1 MSLLVMMHCVGTASE
16 SDAPIMGDLPNQT
29 VPLAP
34 VPLARQQ
41 GGLPLFRVQ
50 TRVRRARGGLVL
62 VLVPGSPATP
72 GRPPSGR
79 PAGTWR
85 DILAEV
91 HTVQLVHEAE
101 NSDNLVGCVNAPPKK
116 NANRRPSGAR
126 TAKGDV
132 GVKGGQCPWSETPS
146 RCRFYT

>member
-1 MSLLVMMHCVGTASE
+1 MVMMHCAVTASE
-16 SDAPIMGDLPNQT
+16 SGAPIMGDLPNQT

-50 TRVRRARGGLVL
+50 TRVWRARGGLVL

-85 DILAEV
+85 DILAKV
-91 HTVQLVHEAE
+91 YTAQLV
-101 NSDNLVGCVNAPPKK
+101 P
-116 NANRRPSGAR
+116 
-126 TAKGDV
+126 
-132 GVKGGQCPWSETPS
+132 
-146 RCRFYT
+146 

>member
-1 MSLLVMMHCVGTASE
+1 MGSASSRRPE
-16 SDAPIMGDLPNQT
+16 GGCHRRAGEIHE
-29 VPLAP
+29 V
-34 VPLARQQ
+34 
-41 GGLPLFRVQ
+41 GGLLDNPLGIYIFIDPGLYSVPNMVQ
-50 TRVRRARGGLVL
+50 KSRCDSRGVWEGRQAGIGFGGGGECGGLVL

-101 NSDNLVGCVNAPPKK
+101 NSENLVGCVDAPPFG
-116 NANRRPSGAR
+116 RPYR
-126 TAKGDV
+126 
-132 GVKGGQCPWSETPS
+132 
-146 RCRFYT
+146 

>member
-1 MSLLVMMHCVGTASE
+1 MVPLHSRGAASE
-16 SDAPIMGDLPNQT
+16 SGATILGDLPNQT

-34 VPLARQQ
+34 VPLAHQQ

-50 TRVRRARGGLVL
+50 TRVWCARGGLVL

-85 DILAEV
+85 DILAKV

-101 NSDNLVGCVNAPPKK
+101 T
-116 NANRRPSGAR
+116 AR
-126 TAKGDV
+126 T
-132 GVKGGQCPWSETPS
+132 W
-146 RCRFYT
+146 

>member
-1 MSLLVMMHCVGTASE
+1 MVPLHSRGAASE
-16 SDAPIMGDLPNQT
+16 SGAPILGDLPNWT
-29 VPLAP
+29 TPRASA
-34 VPLARQQ
+34 PLARLQ

-50 TRVRRARGGLVL
+50 TRVWCARGGLVL

-85 DILAEV
+85 DILAKV

-101 NSDNLVGCVNAPPKK
+101 NSENLVGCVNAPPKK

-126 TAKGDV
+126 TAEGDV

-146 RCRFYT
+146 RCRFYP

>member
-1 MSLLVMMHCVGTASE
+1 MMHCVGTASE

-62 VLVPGSPATP
+62 VLVPDSPATLGQQP
-72 GRPPSGR
+72 IAEDR
-79 PAGTWR
+79 PAPGEK
-85 DILAEV
+85 IFA
-91 HTVQLVHEAE
+91 TV
-101 NSDNLVGCVNAPPKK
+101 N
-116 NANRRPSGAR
+116 
-126 TAKGDV
+126 TALLM
-132 GVKGGQCPWSETPS
+132 P
-146 RCRFYT
+146 